1 TEPEPIFR
9 PTPAPTASTADLE
22 RRVADLELMVQLL
35 QEQMSA
41 VLTTAAATPA
51 QLSDGNAPQLE
62 SQVETLP

>member
-1 TEPEPIFR
+1 
-9 PTPAPTASTADLE
+9 
-22 RRVADLELMVQLL
+22 LELMVQLL